1 MVSIDLNYNNA
12 YKWTKKDKIYSI
24 GYIFYN
30 NKFYQGNQ
38 INELLEGI
46 NINEISDFIKK
57 IDGCFSIVINNE
69 SEIIIISDLL
79 RNFPVFYSIQDN
91 KIMIKD
97 NIMEYDKKILDN
109 DSITELSYTNYV
121 TGYNTLFKNIF
132 QLEAH
137 QVVRI
142 NNKTI
147 ILREI
152 NILSINT
159 ILHLKMMM
167 Y

>member
-1 MVSIDLNYNNA
+1 
-12 YKWTKKDKIYSI
+12 
-24 GYIFYN
+24 
-30 NKFYQGNQ
+30 
-38 INELLEGI
+38 
-46 NINEISDFIKK
+46 
-57 IDGCFSIVINNE
+57 
-69 SEIIIISDLL
+69 
-79 RNFPVFYSIQDN
+79 
-91 KIMIKD
+91 MIKD

-142 NNKTI
+142 NKKTI